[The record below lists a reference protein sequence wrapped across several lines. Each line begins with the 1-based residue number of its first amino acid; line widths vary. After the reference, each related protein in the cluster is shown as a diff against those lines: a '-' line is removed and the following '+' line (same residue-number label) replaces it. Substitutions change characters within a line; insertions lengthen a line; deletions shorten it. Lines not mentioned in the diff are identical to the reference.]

1 MLPLWDNLIPKA
13 EETLVQKLLTISA
26 ILIGIVAALPA
37 DAGMAAVS
45 IDFSSVI
52 HPVSVE
58 ILRHAIRQAKNE
70 GAPFVLI
77 RLNTPGG
84 LLEATREIIEVISA
98 SPVPVVTFVT
108 PSGGRAASAG
118 FFILLSG
125 DVAAMAAG
133 TRTGAASPVTL
144 GEPMDPV
151 MRKKVE
157 SDAAAAL
164 RSLAGRHGRNW
175 QAAEAAVLQAKSF
188 TSEEALKEKLIDL
201 VVRDEQELWAKLDG
215 WQVKRPDGSVVT
227 LKTAGVATKPYELT
241 LRERVVQA
249 LADPNLAFLILVTGG
264 LLLYWEF
271 TQPGMILP
279 GVSGAI
285 LLLLGLLALS
295 VLPINFAAVGLL
307 VLAVVLFV
315 LEAKIVSHGIL
326 ATGGVVA
333 MVLGAVLLVE
343 GPPELRI
350 RWATA
355 LAVSIPFGIITVFLL
370 SLVIRA
376 RLRPPAT
383 GMEAMA
389 GETGVAQTAL
399 NPTGTVFV
407 RGEYWTAEADEP
419 VEAGAR
425 VRVIGIQGL
434 RLKVKRAE

>member
-1 MLPLWDNLIPKA
+1 MRRALGVMLCLAAWSPASVP
-13 EETLVQKLLTISA
+13 ELLEN
-26 ILIGIVAALPA
+26 
-37 DAGMAAVS
+37 AGHATAV
-45 IDFSSVI
+45 DFQSVI

-58 ILRHAIRQAKNE
+58 ILRHALDKAKQE
-70 GAPFVLI
+70 KAQFVLI

-84 LLEATREIIEVISA
+84 LLEATREIIEAISA

-164 RSLAGRHGRNW
+164 RSIAARHGRNL

-188 TSEEALKEKLIDL
+188 TSEEALKEKLVDL

-215 WQVKRPDGSVVT
+215 WQVKRADGSTVT
-227 LKTAGVATKPYELT
+227 LRTAGLTVRPYELT

-249 LADPNLAFLILVTGG
+249 LADPNLAFLILVAGG
-264 LLLYWEF
+264 LLLYMEF

-285 LLLLGLLALS
+285 LMLLGLLALS

-315 LEAKIVSHGIL
+315 LEAKIVSHGVL
-326 ATGGVVA
+326 AAGGVVS

-355 LAVSIPFGIITVFLL
+355 LAVSIPFGLITVFLL

-383 GMEAMA
+383 GVESLA
-389 GETGVAQTAL
+389 GETGVARTEL
-399 NPTGTVFV
+399 NPTGTVFL
-407 RGEYWTAEADEP
+407 RGEYWKATADEP
-419 VEAGAR
+419 IEEGTR
-425 VRVIGIQGL
+425 VRVEAVEGL
-434 RLKVKRAE
+434 HLRVKRAQ

>member
-1 MLPLWDNLIPKA
+1 MRRKRQPLLPA
-13 EETLVQKLLTISA
+13 LLMS
-26 ILIGIVAALPA
+26 AALGACGAEPPR
-37 DAGMAAVS
+37 AAVAV
-45 IDFSSVI
+45 DFQSVI

-58 ILRHAIRQAKNE
+58 ILRHAVEQARRE
-70 GAPFVLI
+70 QAPFLLI

-84 LLEATREIIEVISA
+84 LMEATREIIETISA

-188 TSEEALKEKLIDL
+188 TSEEALKESLIDL
-201 VVRDEQELWAKLDG
+201 IVRDEQELWAKLDG
-215 WQVKRPDGSVVT
+215 WKVKRPDGSTVI
-227 LKTAGVATKPYELT
+227 LKTSGVALKPYELT

-249 LADPNLAFLILVTGG
+249 VADPNLAFLILVAGG

-307 VLAVVLFV
+307 VLAVVLFI

-326 ATGGVVA
+326 AAGGVVA

-383 GMEAMA
+383 GVEAMI
-389 GETGVAQTAL
+389 GETGVAETPL

-407 RGEYWTAEADEP
+407 RGEYWTASADEP
-419 VEAGAR
+419 VEAGQR
-425 VRVIGIQGL
+425 VRVEAVEGL
-434 RLKVKRAE
+434 RLKVKRAG

>member
-1 MLPLWDNLIPKA
+1 MR
-13 EETLVQKLLTISA
+13 LVRLALAIGLASCQANPTGASAAIS
-26 ILIGIVAALPA
+26 V
-37 DAGMAAVS
+37 DYQ
-45 IDFSSVI
+45 SVI

-58 ILRHAIRQAKNE
+58 ILRHALDQAKRE
-70 GAPFVLI
+70 QAPFVLV

-84 LLEATREIIEVISA
+84 LLEATREIIETISA
-98 SPVPVVTFVT
+98 SPVPVITFVT

-125 DVAAMAAG
+125 DVAAMAEG

-201 VVRDEQELWAKLDG
+201 VVRDEKELWSRLDG
-215 WQVKRPDGSVVT
+215 WQVKRPDGTTVT
-227 LKTAGVATKPYELT
+227 LRTSGVTVKPYELT

-249 LADPNLAFLILVTGG
+249 LADPNLAFLILVAGG

-295 VLPINFAAVGLL
+295 VLPINLAAVGLL
-307 VLAVVLFV
+307 VLSIVLFV

-350 RWATA
+350 RWGTA

-383 GMEAMA
+383 GVEAMV
-389 GETGVAQTAL
+389 GEIGVAQTPLRPA
-399 NPTGTVFV
+399 GTVFV
-407 RGEYWTAEADEP
+407 RGEYWTAHSDEP
-419 VEAGAR
+419 IEAGER
-425 VRVIGIQGL
+425 VRVEAVEGL
-434 RLKVKRAE
+434 RLKVRRAE

>member
-1 MLPLWDNLIPKA
+1 MRRISIRNWVLSG
-13 EETLVQKLLTISA
+13 LLA
-26 ILIGIVAALPA
+26 WAA
-37 DAGMAAVS
+37 AGMKASAASPAIAV
-45 IDFSSVI
+45 DFQSVI

-58 ILRHAIRQAKNE
+58 ILRHAIAQAKNE
-70 GAPFVLI
+70 GAPFVLV

-84 LLEATREIIEVISA
+84 LMEATREIIEVISA

-188 TSEEALKEKLIDL
+188 TSEEALKENLVDL

-215 WQVKRPDGSVVT
+215 WQVKRADGSVVT
-227 LKTAGVATKPYELT
+227 LKTAGVTVRPYELT

-249 LADPNLAFLILVTGG
+249 LADPNLAFLILVAGG

-326 ATGGVVA
+326 AAGGVAA

-389 GETGVAQTAL
+389 GETGVAMTPLQ
-399 NPTGTVFV
+399 PTGTVFV
-407 RGEYWTAEADEP
+407 RGEYWTAQADEP

-425 VRVIGIQGL
+425 VRVIAAEGL

>member
-1 MLPLWDNLIPKA
+1 MRVRLWWILALILPLAPASLSGNGAP
-13 EETLVQKLLTISA
+13 A
-26 ILIGIVAALPA
+26 I
-37 DAGMAAVS
+37 AV
-45 IDFSSVI
+45 DFQSVI

-58 ILRHAIRQAKNE
+58 ILRHAVDQAKQQQ
-70 GAPFVLI
+70 APFILI

-84 LLEATREIIEVISA
+84 LLEATREIIETIDG
-98 SPVPVVTFVT
+98 SPVPVITFVT

-164 RSLAGRHGRNW
+164 RSIAARHGRNH

-188 TSEEALKEKLIDL
+188 TSEEALKEKLVDL
-201 VVRDEQELWAKLDG
+201 VVRDEQELWSRLDG
-215 WQVKRPDGSVVT
+215 WPVRRADGSTVT
-227 LKTAGVATKPYELT
+227 LRTSGVAVKPYELT
-241 LRERVVQA
+241 LREKVVQA
-249 LADPNLAFLILVTGG
+249 LADPNLAFLILIAGG
-264 LLLYWEF
+264 LLLYIEF

-295 VLPINFAAVGLL
+295 VLPINLAAVGLL
-307 VLAVVLFV
+307 ILAVVLFV

-326 ATGGVVA
+326 ASGGVVA

-383 GMEAMA
+383 GAEAMV
-389 GETGVAQTAL
+389 GETGVAETPL

-407 RGEYWTAEADEP
+407 RGEYWTASADEP
-419 VEAGAR
+419 LEAGAR
-425 VRVIGIQGL
+425 IRVEAVEGL
-434 RLKVKRAE
+434 RLKVKRAQ

>member
-1 MLPLWDNLIPKA
+1 MR
-13 EETLVQKLLTISA
+13 LVRLALAIGLASCQANPPGASAAIS
-26 ILIGIVAALPA
+26 V
-37 DAGMAAVS
+37 DYQ
-45 IDFSSVI
+45 SVI

-58 ILRHAIRQAKNE
+58 ILRHALDQAKRE
-70 GAPFVLI
+70 QAPFVLV

-84 LLEATREIIEVISA
+84 LLEATREIIETISA

-125 DVAAMAAG
+125 DVAAMAEG

-144 GEPMDPV
+144 GEPMDSV

-201 VVRDEQELWAKLDG
+201 VVRDEKELWSRLDG
-215 WQVKRPDGSVVT
+215 WQVKRPDGTTVT
-227 LKTAGVATKPYELT
+227 LRTAGVTVKPYELT

-249 LADPNLAFLILVTGG
+249 LADPNLAFLILVAGG

-295 VLPINFAAVGLL
+295 VLPINLAAVGLL

-350 RWATA
+350 RWGTA

-383 GMEAMA
+383 GVEAMV
-389 GETGVAQTAL
+389 GEIGVAQTPLQPA
-399 NPTGTVFV
+399 GTVFV
-407 RGEYWTAEADEP
+407 RGEYWTAHSDEP
-419 VEAGAR
+419 IEAGAR
-425 VRVIGIQGL
+425 VRVEAVEGL
-434 RLKVKRAE
+434 RLKVRRAE

>member
-1 MLPLWDNLIPKA
+1 MHCGRAPWLWLA
-13 EETLVQKLLTISA
+13 ATLWAIS
-26 ILIGIVAALPA
+26 GQGVT
-37 DAGMAAVS
+37 AGQTATATSV
-45 IDFSSVI
+45 DFQSVI

-58 ILRHAIRQAKNE
+58 VLRHAIEQAKE
-70 GAPFVLI
+70 DRSQFVLI

-84 LLEATREIIEVISA
+84 LLEATREIIEAISA

-164 RSLAGRHGRNW
+164 RSIAARHGRNL
-175 QAAEAAVLQAKSF
+175 QAAESAVLQAKSF
-188 TSEEALKEKLIDL
+188 TSEEALKEKLVDL

-215 WQVKRPDGSVVT
+215 WQVKRADGSTVT
-227 LKTAGVATKPYELT
+227 LRTAGLSVRAYQAT

-249 LADPNLAFLILVTGG
+249 LADPNLAFLILVAGG
-264 LLLYWEF
+264 LLLYVEF
-271 TQPGMILP
+271 TQPGMVLP

-315 LEAKIVSHGIL
+315 LEAKIVSHGVL
-326 ATGGVVA
+326 AAGGVVA

-376 RLRPPAT
+376 RLRPPET
-383 GMEAMA
+383 GLEALPGA
-389 GETGVAQTAL
+389 TGVAQTAL

-407 RGEYWTAEADEP
+407 QGEYWTATANEP

-425 VRVIGIQGL
+425 VRVEAVEGL
-434 RLKVKRAE
+434 RLKVKRAQ

>member
-1 MLPLWDNLIPKA
+1 MLRKRQS
-13 EETLVQKLLTISA
+13 LVPALLLS
-26 ILIGIVAALPA
+26 AALG
-37 DAGMAAVS
+37 AGGAEPPPSAVAV
-45 IDFSSVI
+45 DFQSVI

-58 ILRHAIRQAKNE
+58 ILRHALEQARQQQARL
-70 GAPFVLI
+70 VLI

-84 LLEATREIIEVISA
+84 LLEATREIIEAISA

-164 RSLAGRHGRNW
+164 RSIAARHGRNL

-188 TSEEALKEKLIDL
+188 TSEEALKEKLVDL
-201 VVRDEQELWAKLDG
+201 VVRDEQELWSKLDG
-215 WQVKRPDGSVVT
+215 WQVKRADGSTVA
-227 LKTAGVATKPYELT
+227 LRTAGLT
-241 LRERVVQA
+241 VSAYQLTVRERVVQA
-249 LADPNLAFLILVTGG
+249 LADPNLAFLILVAGG
-264 LLLYWEF
+264 LLLYMEF

-285 LLLLGLLALS
+285 LVLLGLLALS

-315 LEAKIVSHGIL
+315 LEAKIVSHGVL
-326 ATGGVVA
+326 ATGGVVS

-355 LAVSIPFGIITVFLL
+355 LAVSIPFGLITVFLL

-383 GMEAMA
+383 GVESLS
-389 GETGVAQTAL
+389 GETGIARTDL
-399 NPTGTVFV
+399 NPTGTVLL
-407 RGEYWTAEADEP
+407 RGEYWKATAEEP
-419 VEAGAR
+419 IEAGAR
-425 VRVIGIQGL
+425 VRVVAVEGL
-434 RLKVKRAE
+434 HLRVKRAQ

>member
-1 MLPLWDNLIPKA
+1 MR
-13 EETLVQKLLTISA
+13 LVRLALAIGLASCQANPPGASAAIS
-26 ILIGIVAALPA
+26 V
-37 DAGMAAVS
+37 DYQ
-45 IDFSSVI
+45 SVI

-58 ILRHAIRQAKNE
+58 ILRHALDQAKRE
-70 GAPFVLI
+70 QAPLVLV

-84 LLEATREIIEVISA
+84 LLEATREIIETISA

-125 DVAAMAAG
+125 DVAAMAEG

-201 VVRDEQELWAKLDG
+201 VVRDEKELWSRLDG
-215 WQVKRPDGSVVT
+215 WQVKRPDGTTVT
-227 LKTAGVATKPYELT
+227 LRTAGVTVKPYELT

-249 LADPNLAFLILVTGG
+249 LADPNLAFLILVAGG

-295 VLPINFAAVGLL
+295 VLPINLAAVGLL

-350 RWATA
+350 RWGTA

-383 GMEAMA
+383 GVEAMV
-389 GETGVAQTAL
+389 GEIGVAQTPLQPA
-399 NPTGTVFV
+399 GTVFV
-407 RGEYWTAEADEP
+407 RGEYWTAHSDEP
-419 VEAGAR
+419 IEAGAR
-425 VRVIGIQGL
+425 VRVEAVEGL
-434 RLKVKRAE
+434 RLKVRRAE

>member
-1 MLPLWDNLIPKA
+1 MR
-13 EETLVQKLLTISA
+13 LVRLALAIGLASCQANPPGASAAIS
-26 ILIGIVAALPA
+26 V
-37 DAGMAAVS
+37 DYQ
-45 IDFSSVI
+45 SVI

-58 ILRHAIRQAKNE
+58 ILRHALDQAKRE
-70 GAPFVLI
+70 QAPFVLV

-84 LLEATREIIEVISA
+84 LLEATREIIETISA

-125 DVAAMAAG
+125 DVAAMAEG

-201 VVRDEQELWAKLDG
+201 VVRDEKELWSRLDG
-215 WQVKRPDGSVVT
+215 WQVKRPDGTTVT
-227 LKTAGVATKPYELT
+227 LRTAGVTVKPYELT

-249 LADPNLAFLILVTGG
+249 LADPNLAFLILVAGG

-295 VLPINFAAVGLL
+295 VLPINLAAVGLL

-350 RWATA
+350 RWGTA

-383 GMEAMA
+383 GVEAMV
-389 GETGVAQTAL
+389 GEIGVAQTPLQPA
-399 NPTGTVFV
+399 GTVFV
-407 RGEYWTAEADEP
+407 RGEYWTAHSDEP
-419 VEAGAR
+419 IEAGAR
-425 VRVIGIQGL
+425 VRVEAVEGL
-434 RLKVKRAE
+434 RLKVRRAE

>member
-1 MLPLWDNLIPKA
+1 MRLARQWLMAALA
-13 EETLVQKLLTISA
+13 
-26 ILIGIVAALPA
+26 VAATAARAEAPQG
-37 DAGMAAVS
+37 AGAAISV
-45 IDFSSVI
+45 DFQSVI

-58 ILRHAIRQAKNE
+58 MLRHALEQAKRE
-70 GAPFVLI
+70 QAPFVLI

-84 LLEATREIIEVISA
+84 LLEATREIIEAISG

-125 DVAAMAAG
+125 DVAAMADG

-164 RSLAGRHGRNW
+164 RSIAARHGRNL

-188 TSEEALKEKLIDL
+188 TSEEALKERLVDL
-201 VVRDEQELWAKLDG
+201 VVRDEQELWQKLDG
-215 WQVKRPDGSVVT
+215 WQVKRADGSTVT
-227 LKTAGVATKPYELT
+227 LKTAGIAVKPYELT
-241 LRERVVQA
+241 LREKVVQA
-249 LADPNLAFLILVTGG
+249 LADPNLAFLILVAGG
-264 LLLYWEF
+264 LLLYVEF

-295 VLPINFAAVGLL
+295 VLPINLAAVGLL

-326 ATGGVVA
+326 ATGGVVS

-350 RWATA
+350 RWSTA
-355 LAVSIPFGIITVFLL
+355 LAVSIPFGVITVFLL

-376 RLRPPAT
+376 RVRPPAT
-383 GMEAMA
+383 GVEALV
-389 GETGVAQTAL
+389 GEIGVAQTQL
-399 NPTGTVFV
+399 NPAGKVFV
-407 RGEYWTAEADEP
+407 GGAYWNATADEP

-425 VRVIGIQGL
+425 VKVEAVEGL
-434 RLKVKRAE
+434 LLRVKRAQ

>member
-1 MLPLWDNLIPKA
+1 MRRALGVMLC
-13 EETLVQKLLTISA
+13 LTSWASA
-26 ILIGIVAALPA
+26 CVPGPRGDSSQVT
-37 DAGMAAVS
+37 AV
-45 IDFSSVI
+45 DFQSVI

-58 ILRHAIRQAKNE
+58 ILRHALEQAKQE
-70 GAPFVLI
+70 RAQFVLI

-84 LLEATREIIEVISA
+84 LLEATREIIEAISA

-164 RSLAGRHGRNW
+164 RSIAARHGRNL

-188 TSEEALKEKLIDL
+188 TSEEALKEKLVDL

-215 WQVKRPDGSVVT
+215 WQVKRADGSTAT
-227 LKTAGVATKPYELT
+227 LRTAGLTVRLYELT

-249 LADPNLAFLILVTGG
+249 LADPNLAFLILVVGG
-264 LLLYWEF
+264 LLLYMEF

-285 LLLLGLLALS
+285 LMLLGLLALS

-315 LEAKIVSHGIL
+315 LEAKIASHGVL
-326 ATGGVVA
+326 AAGGVVSMA
-333 MVLGAVLLVE
+333 LGAVLLVE

-355 LAVSIPFGIITVFLL
+355 LAVSIPFGLITVFLL
-370 SLVIRA
+370 SLAIRA

-383 GMEAMA
+383 GVESLA
-389 GETGVAQTAL
+389 GGTGVAQTDL
-399 NPTGTVFV
+399 NPTGTVFL
-407 RGEYWTAEADEP
+407 RGEYWKATADEP
-419 VEAGAR
+419 IEAGTR
-425 VRVIGIQGL
+425 VRVEAVQGL
-434 RLKVKRAE
+434 HLRVKRAQ

>member
-1 MLPLWDNLIPKA
+1 MR
-13 EETLVQKLLTISA
+13 A
-26 ILIGIVAALPA
+26 IRHAWAALAFVWGAFGAALDTPVLHPA
-37 DAGMAAVS
+37 ISV
-45 IDFSSVI
+45 DFQSVI

-58 ILRHAIRQAKNE
+58 ILRHALEQAKRE
-70 GAPFVLI
+70 QAQFVLI

-84 LLEATREIIEVISA
+84 LLEATREIIEAINA

-125 DVAAMAAG
+125 DVAAMAEG

-164 RSLAGRHGRNW
+164 RSIAARHGRNL

-188 TSEEALKEKLIDL
+188 TSEEALKEKLVDL
-201 VVRDEQELWAKLDG
+201 VVRDEQELWSKLDG
-215 WQVKRPDGSVVT
+215 RQLKRADGSVVT
-227 LKTAGVATKPYELT
+227 LRTSGVAVRPYELT

-249 LADPNLAFLILVTGG
+249 VADPNLAFLILVAGG
-264 LLLYWEF
+264 LLLYMEF

-295 VLPINFAAVGLL
+295 VLPINLAAVGLL
-307 VLAVVLFV
+307 VLAVVLFI

-326 ATGGVVA
+326 AAGGVVA

-350 RWATA
+350 RWSTA
-355 LAVSIPFGIITVFLL
+355 FAVSIPFGIITVFLL

-383 GMEAMA
+383 GIEALPGA
-389 GETGVAQTAL
+389 TGVAQTPL

-407 RGEYWTAEADEP
+407 HGEYWTATADEP
-419 VEAGAR
+419 IEAGAR
-425 VRVIGIQGL
+425 IRVETVEGL
-434 RLKVKRAE
+434 RLKVKRAQ

>member
-1 MLPLWDNLIPKA
+1 MKRRRWWRLLPA
-13 EETLVQKLLTISA
+13 
-26 ILIGIVAALPA
+26 AALLALHMHAAPGTA
-37 DAGMAAVS
+37 PAVS
-45 IDFSSVI
+45 VDFQSVI
-52 HPVSVE
+52 HPVTVE
-58 ILRHAIRQAKNE
+58 ILRHAVEQARQQQ
-70 GAPFVLI
+70 APFLLI

-84 LLEATREIIEVISA
+84 LLEATREIIETING

-125 DVAAMAAG
+125 DVAAMAEG

-164 RSLAGRHGRNW
+164 RSIAARHGRNH

-188 TSEEALKEKLIDL
+188 TSEEALKEKLVDL
-201 VVRDEQELWAKLDG
+201 VVRDERELWTKLDG
-215 WQVKRPDGSVVT
+215 WQVKRPDGSAIV
-227 LKTAGVATKPYELT
+227 LRTAGLTVQPYELS
-241 LRERVVQA
+241 LREKVVQA
-249 LADPNLAFLILVTGG
+249 LADPNLAFLILVVGG
-264 LLLYWEF
+264 LLLYVEF

-350 RWATA
+350 HWATA

-383 GMEAMA
+383 GVEALI
-389 GETGVAQTAL
+389 GETGTAQTPL
-399 NPTGTVFV
+399 NPTGTVFL
-407 RGEYWTAEADEP
+407 RGEYWKATASEP
-419 VEAGAR
+419 LEAGAR
-425 VRVIGIQGL
+425 VRVEAVEGL

>member
-1 MLPLWDNLIPKA
+1 MR
-13 EETLVQKLLTISA
+13 LVRLALAIGLASCQANPPGASAAIS
-26 ILIGIVAALPA
+26 V
-37 DAGMAAVS
+37 DYQ
-45 IDFSSVI
+45 SVI

-58 ILRHAIRQAKNE
+58 ILRHALDQAKRE
-70 GAPFVLI
+70 QAPLVLV

-84 LLEATREIIEVISA
+84 LLEATREIIETISA

-125 DVAAMAAG
+125 DVAAMAEG

-201 VVRDEQELWAKLDG
+201 VVRDEKELWSRLDG
-215 WQVKRPDGSVVT
+215 WQVKRPDGTTVT
-227 LKTAGVATKPYELT
+227 LRTSGITVKPYELT

-249 LADPNLAFLILVTGG
+249 LADPNLAFLILVAGG

-295 VLPINFAAVGLL
+295 VLPINLAAVGLL

-343 GPPELRI
+343 GPPEVRI
-350 RWATA
+350 RWGTA

-383 GMEAMA
+383 GVEAMV
-389 GETGVAQTAL
+389 GEIGVAQTPLQPA
-399 NPTGTVFV
+399 GTVFV
-407 RGEYWTAEADEP
+407 RGEYWTAHSDEP
-419 VEAGAR
+419 IEAGAR
-425 VRVIGIQGL
+425 VRVEAVEGL
-434 RLKVKRAE
+434 RLKVRRAE